1 MEGLEE
7 HVHRGDV
14 DRLLIEWKS
23 LLRQVAGADANPAWA
38 RWTEFQQLC
47 RAELV
52 QYERDSLPGL
62 PVIPAEQQKP
72 ISHRLSM
79 HSH

>member
-1 MEGLEE
+1 MHE

-23 LLRQVAGADANPAWA
+23 LLRQIAKADANAAWP

-47 RAELV
+47 RDEYA
-52 QYERDSLPGL
+52 QYERSSLPGL

-72 ISHRLSM
+72 LSHRLAITS
-79 HSH
+79 SW

>member
-1 MEGLEE
+1 M
-7 HVHRGDV
+7 HRGDV

-23 LLRQVAGADANPAWA
+23 ILRQVAGANIDSSWV

-52 QYERDSLPGL
+52 QYERTSLPGL
-62 PVIPAEQQKP
+62 PVIPAEQKKP
-72 ISHRLSM
+72 VTHRVAM
-79 HSH
+79 PGAWDR